1 MNYYSKRL
9 NRHIELDDQLAEIYF
24 NLDDPSSNYDQFDLF
39 LSANA
44 ELMYGTPSGIH
55 ATSDELSY
63 LGNKLLLMEL
73 QYVHD
78 LPQIKKCLANNY
90 DKFEEASKTG
100 ELLNI
105 DIY

>member
-9 NRHIELDDQLAEIYF
+9 NRHIEFDDQLAELYF
-24 NLDDPSSNYDQFDLF
+24 NLDDLNSGYDQFDIF

-44 ELMYGTPSGIH
+44 ELIYGTPSGIH
-55 ATSDELSY
+55 ATDDELSY

-73 QYVHD
+73 QYIND
-78 LPQIKKCLANNY
+78 LPKIEKCLANNY

-100 ELLNI
+100 GLL
-105 DIY
+105 DVYVH